1 LDGAALLAKHKD
13 IVKALNAGQSIRNA
27 AKITGKGGSTVQRVA
42 AALKG

>member
-13 IVKALNAGQSIRNA
+13 VVKVPKAGQTIRNA

-42 AALKG
+42 AVLKS